1 MENGDFFIGIAQQA
15 LWVTALATAPI
26 LIPALVCGV
35 IVGMIQAAT
44 SINEATLAF
53 IPKVMVVGGTLVLF
67 GGSILALVGDF
78 MREMFERI
86 PDLLH

>member
-15 LWVTALATAPI
+15 LWITALATLPI
-26 LIPALVCGV
+26 LIPALICGIV
-35 IVGMIQAAT
+35 VGMIQAAT

-53 IPKVMVVGGTLVLF
+53 VPKLLVVGATLVFF
-67 GGSILALVGDF
+67 GGSILMLVGDF

-86 PDLLH
+86 PDLLN